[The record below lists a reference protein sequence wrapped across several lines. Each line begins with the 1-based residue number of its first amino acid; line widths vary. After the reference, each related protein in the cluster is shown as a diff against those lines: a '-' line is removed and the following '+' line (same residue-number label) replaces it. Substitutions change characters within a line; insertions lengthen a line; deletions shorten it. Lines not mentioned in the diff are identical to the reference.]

1 MSIVENKE
9 IAADAKIYGYLLTA
23 IYMFLA
29 NILLL
34 NLLIA
39 MFSNTFNNVEQNA
52 NEIWK
57 FNNFRLIYSYRL
69 NELPNIKLW
78 PAPPPFNLI
87 NLPVFFFKL
96 LNIKKGKYDKIDTE
110 SINEEYIQIVG

>member
-1 MSIVENKE
+1 MFGE
-9 IAADAKIYGYLLTA
+9 ITLLEIIEKNQVISTDAKIYGYLLTA

-52 NEIWK
+52 NEIIRDK
-57 FNNFRLIYSYRL
+57 QSCKYLLNILKRL
-69 NELPNIKLW
+69 NENDENIYKFMLH
-78 PAPPPFNLI
+78 
-87 NLPVFFFKL
+87 
-96 LNIKKGKYDKIDTE
+96 
-110 SINEEYIQIVG
+110 